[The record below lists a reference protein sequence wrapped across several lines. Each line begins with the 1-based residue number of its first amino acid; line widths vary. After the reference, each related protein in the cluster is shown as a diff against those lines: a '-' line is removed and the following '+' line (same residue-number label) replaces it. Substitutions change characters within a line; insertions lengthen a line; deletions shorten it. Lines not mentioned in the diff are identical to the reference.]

1 MIEKIDKKAIFI
13 IDKLN
18 SNGFEA
24 YLVGGCV
31 RDLLIG
37 RKCYDYDITT
47 NALPLDVKGIFSDFQ
62 IYSVGEKFGTVGI
75 VIDDMVYE
83 ITTYRSEKKYINHR
97 KPNNVKFE
105 KNIESDLSRRDFT
118 INAIAYNPINNELID
133 YFNGVSDINDGII
146 KSVGDSEKRFE
157 EDGIRI
163 LRALRFSSQLG
174 FKIEEKTKNAIYKLY
189 NNALDTSFERRAI
202 EIVKLIKGKNFKEVL
217 IEYKDILNC
226 FLDIFKYDDYIKYI
240 DNYDFEILIMI
251 MYYNH
256 IDIIEK
262 DLSLLQINKKNI
274 YKLKTMCLILNKID
288 FSNVVSIRKML
299 FENNNKIKNIELDF
313 NNILKAYNIIN
324 DNDGEKYSENLKSA
338 LSVCYSLKDL
348 CINGEDLIGIVKK
361 KFISKALNF
370 ALLKVILF
378 ECDNNKDDLL
388 KIIDEQKEFF

>member
-1 MIEKIDKKAIFI
+1 MIEKIDKNAIFI

-189 NNALDTSFERRAI
+189 NNAL
-202 EIVKLIKGKNFKEVL
+202 L
-217 IEYKDILNC
+217 
-226 FLDIFKYDDYIKYI
+226 
-240 DNYDFEILIMI
+240 
-251 MYYNH
+251 
-256 IDIIEK
+256 
-262 DLSLLQINKKNI
+262 
-274 YKLKTMCLILNKID
+274 
-288 FSNVVSIRKML
+288 
-299 FENNNKIKNIELDF
+299 
-313 NNILKAYNIIN
+313 
-324 DNDGEKYSENLKSA
+324 
-338 LSVCYSLKDL
+338 
-348 CINGEDLIGIVKK
+348 
-361 KFISKALNF
+361 
-370 ALLKVILF
+370 
-378 ECDNNKDDLL
+378 
-388 KIIDEQKEFF
+388 